1 MRRARRFEL
10 CLSIP
15 TSGPRGV
22 CITVPPEKPRLLLV
36 FSFGKGFKVRG
47 DEMALTLRATEQVS
61 VTFHAEDAKGNPAE
75 IQDPQF
81 EVSDPAILGLEVAA
95 DGKSAIVKGG
105 ALGTAQVTVRGDAD
119 LGEGVTPLI
128 GVGEITVIAGEAT
141 VLAVTFGTP
150 EPQPTP

>member
-1 MRRARRFEL
+1 
-10 CLSIP
+10 
-15 TSGPRGV
+15 
-22 CITVPPEKPRLLLV
+22 
-36 FSFGKGFKVRG
+36 
-47 DEMALTLRATEQVS
+47 MALTLRATEQVS
-61 VTFHAEDAKGNPAE
+61 VSFEAQDAKGNPAE

-128 GVGEITVIAGEAT
+128 GVGEVTVIAGEAT
-141 VLAVTFGTP
+141 VLAVKFGTP
-150 EPQPTP
+150 EPQPPSA